1 MSCEP
6 LLHLAPLAGRGR
18 RVAPGEG
25 ESLRFE
31 CAENP
36 PHPTLSPQGGE
47 REKKMHGTREDDN
60 MAQAVT
66 SEVPKEASSTVV
78 AQQSAML
85 NALPFSDTADFDD
98 ASRGF
103 LGTLENARIANAQG
117 RVVWSLEPY
126 GFLSDETAPATV
138 NPSLWRQSR
147 LNMQHGLFEGVPG
160 VYQVRGLDIANM
172 TLLEG
177 ERGVI
182 VVDTLTSI
190 EGARAAMELYF
201 AHRGQRPVIAVI
213 FTHTHTDHWGG
224 ARGVL
229 DDQTLASGQVP
240 IIAPNLFMEHA
251 VSENIIAGP
260 AMLRRAQY
268 QFGPF
273 LAKGPRGQVDC
284 GLGKSMAV
292 GSVALLRPT
301 DLIMETGDKRTIDG
315 LEFEFQ
321 MAPNSEAPAEM
332 HFFVPRYKLLNLAEN
347 CTHNFHNLLP
357 FRGADVRDALAWSK
371 YLGEALQM
379 WGGKAD
385 AMCGQHHWPVWG
397 KQRIDTMIR
406 QQRDLYKFAHDE
418 TIRLMNHGL
427 TATEI
432 AETIKLPASL
442 EGAWHG
448 RGYYGHIRHN
458 VKAIYQKYLGW
469 YDANPVH
476 LDPLPPVE
484 SGKKYVE
491 YMGGAAAILER
502 AKKDFALGEFR
513 FVAQAVSYLVFAEPD
528 NQAARALLADTFEQ
542 LGYGAESATWRN
554 AYLFGAQELRQG
566 MPKAPARPPVPRET
580 LAALRTGQLWDVLG
594 VRLNGPNAEGK
605 HIVLNWSFTD
615 TKENFVLTLENCA
628 LTYVE
633 GAQAAT
639 ADASFSLPR
648 TVLDEVISSQTSF
661 PEAVAK
667 GNIKY
672 TGNATRLA
680 ELMKLMDEFPR
691 MFEIVEP
698 RRVALN

>member
-1 MSCEP
+1 MSQP
-6 LLHLAPLAGRGR
+6 ALS
-18 RVAPGEG
+18 
-25 ESLRFE
+25 ES
-31 CAENP
+31 P
-36 PHPTLSPQGGE
+36 
-47 REKKMHGTREDDN
+47 REK
-60 MAQAVT
+60 
-66 SEVPKEASSTVV
+66 PKDATASVV
-78 AQQSAML
+78 ARQAAVRK
-85 NALPFSDTADFDD
+85 ALPFSDIADFDD

-103 LGTLENARIANAQG
+103 LGTIENAKVLSTSG
-117 RVVWSLEPY
+117 RTVWSLEAY
-126 GFLSDETAPATV
+126 GFLSEAEAPATV

-147 LNMQHGLFEGVPG
+147 LNMHHGLFEVVPG

-172 TLLEG
+172 TLVEG
-177 ERGVI
+177 DSGVI

-201 AHRGQRPVIAVI
+201 KHRGKKPVTAVI

-229 DDQTLASGQVP
+229 DDATLASGKVP

-284 GLGKSMAV
+284 GLGKTMAAGGV
-292 GSVALLRPT
+292 TLLRPS
-301 DLIMETGDKRTIDG
+301 DLIIATGDKRVIDG
-315 LEFEFQ
+315 VEFEFQ

-332 HFFVPRYKLLNLAEN
+332 HFYVPRYKLLNLAEN

-371 YLGEALQM
+371 YLNEALSL
-379 WGGKAD
+379 WGGKAE

-397 KQRIDTMIR
+397 KERVDTMIR
-406 QQRDLYKFAHDE
+406 QQRDLYKFAHDQ

-432 AETIKLPASL
+432 AETIRLPESL
-442 EGAWHG
+442 EGAWHT

-469 YDANPVH
+469 YDANPVN

-484 SGKKYVE
+484 AGRKYVE
-491 YMGGAAAILER
+491 YMGGGEAILAR
-502 AKKDFALGEFR
+502 AAKDFAKGEFR
-513 FVAQAVSYLVFAEPD
+513 FVAQALSHLVFAEPD

-542 LGYGAESATWRN
+542 LGYAAESSTWRN

-566 MPKAPARPPVPRET
+566 MPKTPPRPPMPRET
-580 LAALRTGQLWDVLG
+580 LAALRTEQLWDVLG
-594 VRLNGPNAEGK
+594 VRLNGPKAEGK

-615 TKENFVLTLENCA
+615 SGETFVLNLENSA
-628 LTYVE
+628 LTYTE
-633 GAQAAT
+633 GVQADS
-639 ADASFSLPR
+639 ADASFTLARS
-648 TVLDEVISSQTSF
+648 TLDEVIAKQTSF
-661 PEAVAK
+661 PEAVAAGK
-667 GNIKY
+667 IKVAGNPLW
-672 TGNATRLA
+672 LA
-680 ELMKLMDEFPR
+680 ELMGLMDEFPR

-698 RRVALN
+698 KRTAVT

>member
-1 MSCEP
+1 MTQSG
-6 LLHLAPLAGRGR
+6 HSAA
-18 RVAPGEG
+18 
-25 ESLRFE
+25 
-31 CAENP
+31 
-36 PHPTLSPQGGE
+36 
-47 REKKMHGTREDDN
+47 
-60 MAQAVT
+60 
-66 SEVPKEASSTVV
+66 PKEASAAVV
-78 AQQSAML
+78 AQQAAML
-85 NALPFSDTADFDD
+85 SALPFTDKNDFDD

-103 LGTLENARIANAQG
+103 LGTLEHAQVTSAQG

-126 GFLSDETAPATV
+126 GFLADAEAPATV

-147 LNMQHGLFEGVPG
+147 LNMNHGLFEVLPG

-172 TLLEG
+172 TLIEG
-177 ERGVI
+177 ERGVV

-201 AHRGQRPVIAVI
+201 KHRGRRPVAAVI

-229 DDQTLASGQVP
+229 DDETLAGGVVP

-284 GLGKSMAV
+284 GLGKSMAS
-292 GSVALLRPT
+292 GSVALVRPT
-301 DLIMETGDKRTIDG
+301 DLIMATGDRRSIDG

-332 HFFVPRYKLLNLAEN
+332 HFYVPHYKLLNLAEN

-357 FRGADVRDALAWSK
+357 FRGADVRDALAWSG

-379 WGGKAD
+379 WGGKAE

-397 KQRIDTMIR
+397 RERIDTMIR
-406 QQRDLYKFAHDE
+406 QQRDLYKFAHDQ

-427 TATEI
+427 TASEI
-432 AETIKLPASL
+432 AETIRLPASL
-442 EGAWHG
+442 EGAWHT

-469 YDANPVH
+469 YDANPVN

-484 SGKKYVE
+484 AGRKYVE
-491 YMGGAAAILER
+491 YMGGAEAILGR
-502 AKKDFALGEFR
+502 AANDFAKGEFR
-513 FVAQAVSYLVFAEPD
+513 FVAQALSHLVFADPR
-528 NQAARALLADTFEQ
+528 NQSARALLADTLEQ

-554 AYLFGAQELRQG
+554 AYLFGAQELRLG
-566 MPKAPARPPVPRET
+566 MPKAAPRSTVPRET

-594 VRLNGPNAEGK
+594 VRLNGPKAEGK

-615 TKENFVLTLENCA
+615 TGETFVLTLENCA
-628 LTYVE
+628 LTYIA
-633 GAQAAT
+633 GAQADA
-639 ADASFSLPR
+639 ADAGFTLAR
-648 TVLDEVISSQTSF
+648 GTLDAVIAKQTDF
-661 PEAVAK
+661 LDAVASGK
-667 GNIKY
+667 VKS
-672 TGNATRLA
+672 TGNPAKLA
-680 ELMKLMDEFPR
+680 ELMQLMDEFPR

-698 RRVALN
+698 KRAHVA

>member
-1 MSCEP
+1 M
-6 LLHLAPLAGRGR
+6 
-18 RVAPGEG
+18 
-25 ESLRFE
+25 
-31 CAENP
+31 
-36 PHPTLSPQGGE
+36 T
-47 REKKMHGTREDDN
+47 
-60 MAQAVT
+60 QAST
-66 SEVPKEASSTVV
+66 SEAPKEAPKHASAPVV
-78 AQQSAML
+78 AQHAATL
-85 NALPFSDTADFDD
+85 KALPFSDTRDFDE

-103 LGTLENARIANAQG
+103 LGTLEHARITSAQG

-126 GFLSDETAPATV
+126 GFLSEAEAPPTV
-138 NPSLWRQSR
+138 DPSLWRQSR
-147 LNMQHGLFEGVPG
+147 LNMNHGLFEVVPG

-172 TLLEG
+172 TLIEG
-177 ERGVI
+177 DSGVI

-201 AHRGQRPVIAVI
+201 KHRGLRPVAAVI

-229 DDQTLASGQVP
+229 EEDTLASGVVP

-260 AMLRRAQY
+260 AMLGRAQY

-284 GLGKSMAV
+284 GLGKSMAA
-292 GSVALLRPT
+292 GAVALLRPT
-301 DLIMETGDKRTIDG
+301 DLIMATGDKRIIDG

-332 HFFVPRYKLLNLAEN
+332 HFFIPRYKVLNLAEN

-397 KQRIDTMIR
+397 QERIDTMIR
-406 QQRDLYKFAHDE
+406 QQRDLYKFAHDQ
-418 TIRLMNHGL
+418 TVRLMHHRL
-427 TATEI
+427 AATEI

-442 EGAWHG
+442 DGAWHA

-476 LDPLPPVE
+476 LDPLPPD
-484 SGKKYVE
+484 SQAGRKYVE
-491 YMGGAAAILER
+491 YMGGADALLDR
-502 AKKDFALGEFR
+502 ARKDFAKGEFG
-513 FVAQAVSYLVFAEPD
+513 FVAEAVSHLVFADPD
-528 NQAARALLADTFEQ
+528 NQAARALLADTLEQ
-542 LGYGAESATWRN
+542 LGYAAESATWRN
-554 AYLFGAQELRQG
+554 AYLFGAQELRLG
-566 MPKAPARPPVPRET
+566 MPKAPPRPPMPRET
-580 LAALRTGQLWDVLG
+580 LAALRSEQLWDVLG
-594 VRLNGPNAEGK
+594 VRLNGPKAEGK
-605 HIVLNWSFTD
+605 HIVLNWVFTD
-615 TKENFVLTLENCA
+615 TGEKFILTLENSA
-628 LTYVE
+628 LTYLA

-639 ADASFSLPR
+639 ADAGFTLPR
-648 TVLDEVISSQTSF
+648 GVLDEVIAKLTSF
-661 PEAVAK
+661 PEAVAAGK
-667 GNIKY
+667 IKVSGNPM
-672 TGNATRLA
+672 RLA
-680 ELMKLMDEFPR
+680 ELMGLMDEFPR
-691 MFEIVEP
+691 MFEIVTRSG
-698 RRVALN
+698 RR

>member
-1 MSCEP
+1 MSQP
-6 LLHLAPLAGRGR
+6 ALS
-18 RVAPGEG
+18 
-25 ESLRFE
+25 ES
-31 CAENP
+31 P
-36 PHPTLSPQGGE
+36 
-47 REKKMHGTREDDN
+47 REK
-60 MAQAVT
+60 
-66 SEVPKEASSTVV
+66 PKDATASVV
-78 AQQSAML
+78 ARQAAVRK
-85 NALPFSDTADFDD
+85 ALPFSDIADFDD

-103 LGTLENARIANAQG
+103 LGTIENAKVLSTSG
-117 RVVWSLEPY
+117 RTVWSLEAY
-126 GFLSDETAPATV
+126 GFLSEAEAPATV

-147 LNMQHGLFEGVPG
+147 LNMNHGLFEVVPG

-172 TLLEG
+172 TLVEG
-177 ERGVI
+177 DSGVI

-201 AHRGQRPVIAVI
+201 KHRGKKPVTAVI

-229 DDQTLASGQVP
+229 DDATLASGKVP

-284 GLGKSMAV
+284 GLGKTMAAGGV
-292 GSVALLRPT
+292 TLLRPS
-301 DLIMETGDKRTIDG
+301 DLIIATGDKRVIDG
-315 LEFEFQ
+315 VEFEFQ

-332 HFFVPRYKLLNLAEN
+332 HFYVPRYKLLNLAEN

-371 YLGEALQM
+371 YLNEALSL
-379 WGGKAD
+379 WGGKAE

-397 KQRIDTMIR
+397 KERVDTMIR
-406 QQRDLYKFAHDE
+406 QQRDLYKFAHDQ

-432 AETIKLPASL
+432 AETIRLPESL
-442 EGAWHG
+442 EGAWHT

-469 YDANPVH
+469 YDANPVN

-484 SGKKYVE
+484 AGRKYVE
-491 YMGGAAAILER
+491 YMGGGEAILAR
-502 AKKDFALGEFR
+502 AAKDFAKGEFR
-513 FVAQAVSYLVFAEPD
+513 FVAQALSHLVFAEPD

-542 LGYGAESATWRN
+542 LGYAAESSTWRN

-566 MPKAPARPPVPRET
+566 MPKTPPRPPMPRET
-580 LAALRTGQLWDVLG
+580 LAALRTEQLWDVLG
-594 VRLNGPNAEGK
+594 VRLNGPKAEGK

-615 TKENFVLTLENCA
+615 TGETFVLNLENSA
-628 LTYVE
+628 LTYTE
-633 GAQAAT
+633 GVQADS
-639 ADASFSLPR
+639 ADASFTLARS
-648 TVLDEVISSQTSF
+648 TLDEVIAKQTSF
-661 PEAVAK
+661 PEAVAAGK
-667 GNIKY
+667 IKVAGNPLW
-672 TGNATRLA
+672 LA
-680 ELMKLMDEFPR
+680 ELMGLMDEFPR

-698 RRVALN
+698 KRTAVT

>member
-1 MSCEP
+1 MTQTGSDETRKDASASVVVQ
-6 LLHLAPLAGRGR
+6 HAA
-18 RVAPGEG
+18 
-25 ESLRFE
+25 
-31 CAENP
+31 
-36 PHPTLSPQGGE
+36 TL
-47 REKKMHGTREDDN
+47 K
-60 MAQAVT
+60 
-66 SEVPKEASSTVV
+66 
-78 AQQSAML
+78 
-85 NALPFSDTADFDD
+85 ALPFSDTRDFDD

-103 LGTLENARIANAQG
+103 MGTLENAKVTSAQG

-126 GFLSDETAPATV
+126 GFLADEKAPPTV
-138 NPSLWRQSR
+138 DPSLWRQSR
-147 LNMQHGLFEGVPG
+147 LNMNHGLFEVMPG

-172 TLLEG
+172 TLIEG
-177 ERGVI
+177 DSGVI

-201 AHRGQRPVIAVI
+201 KHRGLRPVAAVI

-229 DDQTLASGQVP
+229 EEDALATGRVP

-268 QFGPF
+268 QFGPL

-284 GLGKSMAV
+284 GLGKSMAA

-301 DLIMETGDKRTIDG
+301 DLIMETGDRRTIDG

-332 HFFVPRYKLLNLAEN
+332 HFFVPRYRLLNLAEN

-379 WGGKAD
+379 WGGRAD

-397 KQRIDTMIR
+397 KERIDTMIR
-406 QQRDLYKFAHDE
+406 QQRDLYKFAHDQ

-427 TATEI
+427 TASEI

-442 EGAWHG
+442 VGAWHT

-469 YDANPVH
+469 YDANPVN

-484 SGKKYVE
+484 SGRKYVE
-491 YMGGAAAILER
+491 YMGGADAILAR
-502 AKKDFALGEFR
+502 AAKDFASGEFR
-513 FVAQAVSYLVFAEPD
+513 FVAQAVSHLVFADPD

-542 LGYGAESATWRN
+542 LGYAAESATWRN

-566 MPKAPARPPVPRET
+566 MPKAPPRPPMPRET
-580 LAALRTGQLWDVLG
+580 LAALRTAQLWDVLG
-594 VRLNGPNAEGK
+594 VRLNGPRAEGK
-605 HIVLNWSFTD
+605 HIVLNWNFSD
-615 TKENFVLTLENCA
+615 TGETFILTLENCA

-633 GAQAAT
+633 GAQASN
-639 ADASFSLPR
+639 ADASFTLAR
-648 TVLDEVISSQTSF
+648 ATLDEVIAKQTNF
-661 PEAVAK
+661 PEAVA
-667 GNIKY
+667 GGRIKCS
-672 TGNATRLA
+672 GNAMRLG
-680 ELMKLMDEFPR
+680 ELMELMDEFPR

-698 RRVALN
+698 KRTKVS

>member
-1 MSCEP
+1 MTQTDT
-6 LLHLAPLAGRGR
+6 
-18 RVAPGEG
+18 
-25 ESLRFE
+25 
-31 CAENP
+31 N
-36 PHPTLSPQGGE
+36 
-47 REKKMHGTREDDN
+47 
-60 MAQAVT
+60 
-66 SEVPKEASSTVV
+66 EVPKDASASVI
-78 AQQSAML
+78 AQHAATL
-85 NALPFSDTADFDD
+85 KALPFLDTRDFEE
-98 ASRGF
+98 ASHGF
-103 LGTLENARIANAQG
+103 LGTLENARITSAQG

-126 GFLSDETAPATV
+126 GFLSEEKAPPTV
-138 NPSLWRQSR
+138 DPSLWRQSR
-147 LNMQHGLFEGVPG
+147 LNMNHGLFEVVPG

-172 TLLEG
+172 TLIEG

-201 AHRGQRPVIAVI
+201 QHRGKRTVAAVI

-229 DDQTLASGQVP
+229 DDAAPAGGKIP

-273 LAKGPRGQVDC
+273 LARGSRGQVDC
-284 GLGKSMAV
+284 GLGKSMAA
-292 GSVALLRPT
+292 GSVALLRPS
-301 DLIMETGDKRTIDG
+301 DLIMATGDKRTIDG

-371 YLGEALQM
+371 YLGEALRM

-397 KQRIDTMIR
+397 AARIDTMIR
-406 QQRDLYKFAHDE
+406 QQRDLYKFAHDQ

-442 EGAWHG
+442 DGAWHA

-491 YMGGAAAILER
+491 YMGGAEAILAR
-502 AKKDFALGEFR
+502 AARDFAKGEFR
-513 FVAQAVSYLVFAEPD
+513 FVAQAVSHLVFADPD

-542 LGYGAESATWRN
+542 LGYLAESATWRN

-566 MPKAPARPPVPRET
+566 MPKAPPRPPMPRET
-580 LAALRTGQLWDVLG
+580 LAALRTEQLWDVLG
-594 VRLNGPNAEGK
+594 VRLNGPKAEGK
-605 HIVLNWSFTD
+605 HIVLNWRFTD
-615 TKENFVLTLENCA
+615 THETFVLTLENCA
-628 LTYVE
+628 LTFIA

-639 ADASFSLPR
+639 ADASFTLAR
-648 TVLDEVISSQTSF
+648 GVLDEVIAKQTTF
-661 PEAVAK
+661 PEAVTSGK
-667 GNIKY
+667 IKF
-672 TGNATRLA
+672 TGDPMRLG
-680 ELMKLMDEFPR
+680 ELMALMDEFPR

-698 RRVALN
+698 RRVVVS

>member
-1 MSCEP
+1 MTQT
-6 LLHLAPLAGRGR
+6 A
-18 RVAPGEG
+18 
-25 ESLRFE
+25 
-31 CAENP
+31 AEMP
-36 PHPTLSPQGGE
+36 REMPKGASASVIAQHAATLQ
-47 REKKMHGTREDDN
+47 
-60 MAQAVT
+60 
-66 SEVPKEASSTVV
+66 
-78 AQQSAML
+78 
-85 NALPFSDTADFDD
+85 ALPFSDVRDFDD
-98 ASRGF
+98 AARGF
-103 LGTLENARIANAQG
+103 LGTIENAKIATPQG

-126 GFLSDETAPATV
+126 AFLNEAKAPPTV
-138 NPSLWRQSR
+138 DPSLWRQSR
-147 LNMQHGLFEGVPG
+147 LNMHHGLFEVVSG

-172 TLLEG
+172 TLIEG
-177 ERGVI
+177 DKGVV

-201 AHRGQRPVIAVI
+201 QHRGRKPVTAVI

-229 DDQTLASGQVP
+229 DDATLAGGKVP
-240 IIAPNLFMEHA
+240 IIAPNFFMEHA

-273 LAKGPRGQVDC
+273 LAKGVRGHVDC
-284 GLGKSMAV
+284 GLGKSMAA
-292 GSVALLRPT
+292 GAVALLRPT
-301 DLIMETGDKRTIDG
+301 DLIIATGDKRIIDG

-332 HFFVPRYKLLNLAEN
+332 HFFVPRYRLLNLAEN

-397 KQRIDTMIR
+397 SERIDTMIR
-406 QQRDLYKFAHDE
+406 QQRDLYKFAHDQ

-432 AETIKLPASL
+432 AEAIRLPKSL
-442 EGAWHG
+442 DGAWHG

-491 YMGGAAAILER
+491 YMGGAAALLER
-502 AKKDFALGEFR
+502 ARKDFAKGEFR
-513 FVAQAVSYLVFAEPD
+513 FVAQAVSHLVFADPD

-542 LGYGAESATWRN
+542 LGYAAESSTWRN

-566 MPKAPARPPVPRET
+566 MPKAPPRSAMPRET
-580 LAALRTGQLWDVLG
+580 LAALRTGQIWDVLG
-594 VRLNGPNAEGK
+594 VRLNGPKAEGK
-605 HIVLNWSFTD
+605 RIVLNWNFTD
-615 TKENFVLTLENCA
+615 TNETFVLNLENSA

-633 GAQAAT
+633 GAQASD
-639 ADASFSLPR
+639 ADAGFTLARS
-648 TVLDEVISSQTSF
+648 VLDEVIAKLTTF
-661 PEAVAK
+661 PDAVGA
-667 GNIKY
+667 GRIKV
-672 TGNATRLA
+672 TGNSSRLG
-680 ELMKLMDEFPR
+680 ELMMLMDEFPR

-698 RRVALN
+698 KRTPVA